1 MDEELI
7 IVDTDVGVDD
17 ALALLLAMANPA
29 RCKVLAIT
37 CVGGNTELPRV
48 YTNTLRILNY
58 CKQLQIPVYQGCGR
72 PLVQKPTTCHVYHG
86 HDGLGGI
93 AEQLPL
99 PDDDLEP
106 PIEHAS
112 IAMAALA
119 RAHPGAITLLAVGP
133 LTNVALAQRLDP
145 GFLGGLKQLVIM
157 GGTIDARGNET
168 ATGEFNFTWDPEAAS
183 VVLNEAECDTK
194 LLTYE
199 PCLDHALDWAWFDQ
213 WVSTDTPKAQL
224 VKAITEYSSQRQREL
239 LHRPGF
245 SCCDLLAMAT
255 VIQPSL
261 VTRCESFPAWV
272 ELHGAT
278 TRGMLVVDRR
288 PSLKW
293 HHGHP
298 PHMQFLLGFDVD
310 ALKELYR
317 QMLICTSSPSA

>member
-1 MDEELI
+1 MAEELL

-17 ALALLLAMANPA
+17 ALALLLALSDPS

-37 CVGGNTELPRV
+37 CVAGNVELPRV

-72 PLVQKPTTCHVYHG
+72 SLVHKATTCHLYHG
-86 HDGLGGI
+86 QDGLGGV

-106 PIEHAS
+106 PMEHAS
-112 IAMAALA
+112 TAMVELVRA
-119 RAHPGAITLLAVGP
+119 RPGVITLVALGP
-133 LTNVALAQRLDP
+133 LTNVAVAQRLDP
-145 GFLGGLKQLVIM
+145 SFLGNLRRLVVM
-157 GGTIDARGNET
+157 GGTFDARGNET
-168 ATGEFNFTWDPEAAS
+168 PTGEFNFTWDPEAAS
-183 VVLNEAECDTK
+183 VVLGEAECETK

-199 PCLDHALDWAWFDQ
+199 PCLEHALDWDWFDQ
-213 WVSTDTPKAQL
+213 WVGGDSPKAQL
-224 VKAITEYSSQRQREL
+224 VKAVTEYTSQRQRQL
-239 LHRPGF
+239 LHREGF
-245 SCCDLLAMAT
+245 SCCDLLAMAA
-255 VIQPSL
+255 VVQPSL
-261 VTRCESFPAWV
+261 VTRCEAFPAWL

-298 PHMQFLLGFDVD
+298 PHVQFLLGFDVD
-310 ALKELYR
+310 GLKKLYEH
-317 QMLICTSSPSA
+317 MLC